1 MVLKGGKMRE
11 RNVWVIAALVV
22 LLLAAVVYIAIDKY
36 SAKKV
41 ERDNLIYQQG
51 VQTGYQQT
59 VIQIANS
66 VSTCQQ
72 VPLVVGNRTINII
85 WIECLNQP
93 D

>member
-1 MVLKGGKMRE
+1 MKE
-11 RNVWVIAALVV
+11 RNVWVIAILAF
-22 LLLAAVVYIAIDKY
+22 LLIAAVSYIAIDKY
-36 SAKKV
+36 SDKKV

-72 VPLVVGNRTINII
+72 VPLVVGNRTINIV

>member
-1 MVLKGGKMRE
+1 MVLKGGKMKE
-11 RNVWVIAALVV
+11 SNVWVIAILAF
-22 LLLAAVVYIAIDKY
+22 LLIAAVAYIAIDKY
-36 SAKKV
+36 SDKKV

-72 VPLVVGNRTINII
+72 VPLVVGNRTINIV